1 MARVDALCA
10 RFFFS
15 NSRRSSFI
23 PLGLAGFQVQVD
35 GNEYFNGG
43 RQVDDVAQGG
53 YAADRASVRQK
64 KTGRPVKF
72 ELTESTRQAIDDLR
86 VTGRK

>member
-10 RFFFS
+10 RFFS
-15 NSRRSSFI
+15 ATRAEALSS